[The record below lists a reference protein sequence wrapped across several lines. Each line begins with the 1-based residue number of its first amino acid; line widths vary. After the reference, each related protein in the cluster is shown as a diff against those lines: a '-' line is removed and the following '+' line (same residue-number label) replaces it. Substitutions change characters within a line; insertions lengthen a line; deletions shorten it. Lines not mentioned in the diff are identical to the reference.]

1 MLQFLIHA
9 LQYVLDFVHNYMCC
23 ILCTNNYAYK
33 KSIICGEF
41 WIGFFFFFWLIGEF
55 WIGGEGIWCK
65 SSRSSWNWESK
76 ESFKGIKTP
85 FLLKKKKKNSSYF
98 PPPCICMTGQSIRS
112 NAGSWTSTYWCNC
125 KACRYFWWWKWYFPT
140 HLVWFSI
147 VLLYMIH
154 DRILFH
160 QL

>member
-85 FLLKKKKKNSSYF
+85 FLLKKKKKILHIFLLHAFAWLVNLY
-98 PPPCICMTGQSIRS
+98 GQMQDHEQALIDAIAKLADISDGESGIS
-112 NAGSWTSTYWCNC
+112 Q
-125 KACRYFWWWKWYFPT
+125 
-140 HLVWFSI
+140 LI
-147 VLLYMIH
+147 LY
-154 DRILFH
+154 DSL
-160 QL
+160 